1 MAKRLARSSQPWAK
15 GPSPRLNASSAARS
29 ACSTAAPNS
38 PCAELGMSMC
48 ESLVVIRFGASVL
61 EEAPSVELSP
71 SRMMGPFH
79 DSPLRSTPSEAAVCL
94 ARRLRRTSATF
105 RRRCR
110 RSQSSH
116 QKPGSRARPGPSSRL
131 LCATGGSWP
140 LFLDGQGELAVA
152 GQAPQ
157 NPCWWQRCKPRARDH
172 SLT

>member
-15 GPSPRLNASSAARS
+15 GPSPHLNASSAARS

-79 DSPLRSTPSEAAVCL
+79 DLHAGRGMS
-94 ARRLRRTSATF
+94 F
-105 RRRCR
+105 
-110 RSQSSH
+110 
-116 QKPGSRARPGPSSRL
+116 GSRA
-131 LCATGGSWP
+131 C
-140 LFLDGQGELAVA
+140 VA
-152 GQAPQ
+152 GTVPPLALA
-157 NPCWWQRCKPRARDH
+157 RLCK
-172 SLT
+172 